1 MSALVDRLFR
11 RLGARWARFTYR
23 ACAVALLALAIAMA
37 RELWVERSAP
47 AQAIPGSLG
56 PR

>member
-11 RLGARWARFTYR
+11 RLGARWARLTYR

-37 RELWVERSAP
+37 RELWVVRSAP
-47 AQAIPGSLG
+47 AQTIPGTVG
-56 PR
+56 QR